1 MHIHLTARIK
11 LETIEQKLEKIKEDR
26 EIDCESQLS
35 LKLKYLS
42 RIFQEVYSLSGEDFF
57 YRASTKYAVLGRCAP
72 EVFFWPAII
81 GEKSSRKGSTSLA
94 RYGRV
99 RVVRENPALLDR
111 LTTSQRRTSV
121 CRSRPGVP
129 YIPLGRFDNSCF
141 CTTAN
146 INDLHLSRDLTFV
159 LLFSNQPWQLD
170 PIYFSFTRKN
180 RDARSKVN
188 GSLLPSQT

>member
-72 EVFFWPAII
+72 EGFFWPAII
-81 GEKSSRKGSTSLA
+81 GEKSSRNGESKPRA
-94 RYGRV
+94 V
-99 RVVRENPALLDR
+99 R
-111 LTTSQRRTSV
+111 T
-121 CRSRPGVP
+121 RP
-129 YIPLGRFDNSCF
+129 
-141 CTTAN
+141 
-146 INDLHLSRDLTFV
+146 
-159 LLFSNQPWQLD
+159 
-170 PIYFSFTRKN
+170 
-180 RDARSKVN
+180 RSKRESGTV
-188 GSLLPSQT
+188 GSAHHVAAPHERMQEPSRRSVHPFGTI